1 MALKVVGFVT
11 VLIVIAGLAFI
22 LIFSSD
28 SDNEVKVPDG
38 LIGLSEIDAC
48 KKIEKKG
55 LICKVKYIYDKNTFE
70 EDVVLSVNPKSLSK
84 VKEGNVVTIKVSS
97 FEDTVLI
104 EDYTGRNLELVK
116 AELESYGIRVVTK
129 SEKVTE
135 EDEKEENTIISQSVE
150 KDERLQKDNGVI
162 ELIYATLIT
171 VYPDFTDGTYNKEL
185 IEQFCDDNKIICEFK
200 EEEDNN
206 FNEGSIIL
214 QSRGVGDEVKAGTRL
229 IITIATNTK
238 EEVEGN

>member
-185 IEQFCDDNKIICEFK
+185 IEQFCDDNKIKCEFK